1 VGQCLGTVSGTF
13 GEPVVE
19 AVASMI
25 LCWQQNDG
33 EVAEWLKAAVC

>member
-1 VGQCLGTVSGTF
+1 MGGVSANLD
-13 GEPVVE
+13 EHVVA

-33 EVAEWLKAAVC
+33 EVAEWLKVAVC